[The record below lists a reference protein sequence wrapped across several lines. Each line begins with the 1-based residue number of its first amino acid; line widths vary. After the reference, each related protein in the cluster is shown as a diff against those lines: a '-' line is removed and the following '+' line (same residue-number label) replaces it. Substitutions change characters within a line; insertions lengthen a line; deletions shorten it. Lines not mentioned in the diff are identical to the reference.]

1 MNIQEKEK
9 YIEELK
15 AGLEKIRYPKNP
27 FADYVILP
35 EYFYSDIN
43 GPESATYIENAAKA
57 FKIAKSLSSEV
68 VD

>member
-15 AGLEKIRYPKNP
+15 ASLEGIRYPKNP
-27 FADYVILP
+27 FRDYVILP
-35 EYFYSDIN
+35 EYFDSGVY